1 MVTTPAAPPLEH
13 GVERL
18 ASGPLSITGLLA
30 GTEADQLRE
39 MLRDV
44 LDPELGVDI
53 VSLGLV
59 YGLEL
64 NGRVAAVV
72 ITTTTPACPLGSYI
86 SDEIERVL
94 LTSGA
99 VDRIEV
105 AITHSPPWTPELMSG
120 ATKRTFGWS

>member
-1 MVTTPAAPPLEH
+1 MTARPIP
-13 GVERL
+13 
-18 ASGPLSITGLLA
+18 ITHLLDA

-59 YGLEL
+59 YGLEVE
-64 NGRVAAVV
+64 GRVAAVL

-86 SDEIERVL
+86 SEEIERVL
-94 LTSGA
+94 LDTGA
-99 VDRIEV
+99 VDHVEV
-105 AITHSPPWTPELMSG
+105 AITHSPPWTPEMMDA
-120 ATKRTFGWS
+120 ATKRAFGWQ